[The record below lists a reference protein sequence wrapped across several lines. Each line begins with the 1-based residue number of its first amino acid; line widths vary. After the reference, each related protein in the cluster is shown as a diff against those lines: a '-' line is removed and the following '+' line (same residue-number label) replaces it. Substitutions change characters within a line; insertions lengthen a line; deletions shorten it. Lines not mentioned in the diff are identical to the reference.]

1 MRLRRW
7 RLGAGLLILV
17 CLLTVLT
24 IRVATSG
31 VASVTAGVL
40 EQVVRVAPQSPDAY
54 FAHGQAYCDVN
65 DLPHANN
72 PKHEQAQQQLNRLA
86 AANAATYMDSAM
98 SHFRS
103 GDFES
108 AIQASEN
115 FFSTSFTVNEYFL
128 IVDISL
134 SVAILSALIW

>member
-98 SHFRS
+98 SP
-103 GDFES
+103 FES
-108 AIQASEN
+108 KN